1 MRSPFDATPYETSGP
16 VAHAALM
23 RGRGTLPHASEERPR
38 DTNPNH
44 ERSPRP
50 GEGYSSNVRRSPRTA
65 CAHRERGG
73 GAPFKGGPVP
83 PLPGCDRQPAPRT
96 SMPDR
101 RTRLSPAHG
110 STQTKDLS
118 YERRHSGGMPEFDSR
133 SYGKA
138 VARTFDT
145 LYPEVPKDDPMVQAL
160 AGWAGHGPALELGI
174 GTGRVAIPLALRGVR
189 VDGID
194 VSAEMLTR
202 LRSKAGKAPV
212 RAYVGD
218 MADFRLNRS
227 YPLIYVVFNTFFQ
240 LASAEGQANC
250 FAAAARH
257 LDPGGMFVLQVF
269 FPDLTRYHHGQSTMT
284 RAVGAGSVE
293 LECSRLDLAEQT
305 IRQHHVSLSTRG
317 VRMVPVELRYVW
329 PNEMDLMARCAGL
342 RLKGRW
348 GGWEQEP
355 FTSDTRGMY
364 VVAYEK
370 SGTPA
375 RPPSPRRK
383 KSRSS

>member
-1 MRSPFDATPYETSGP
+1 MQ
-16 VAHAALM
+16 
-23 RGRGTLPHASEERPR
+23 
-38 DTNPNH
+38 
-44 ERSPRP
+44 
-50 GEGYSSNVRRSPRTA
+50 
-65 CAHRERGG
+65 
-73 GAPFKGGPVP
+73 K
-83 PLPGCDRQPAPRT
+83 
-96 SMPDR
+96 
-101 RTRLSPAHG
+101 
-110 STQTKDLS
+110 
-118 YERRHSGGMPEFDSR
+118 FDSR

-160 AGWAGHGPALELGI
+160 ADWAGRGPVLELGI
-174 GTGRVAIPLALRGVR
+174 GTGRVAIPLARRSVH
-189 VDGID
+189 VDGLD
-194 VSAEMLTR
+194 VSAEMLVR

-212 RAYVGD
+212 RAHVGD
-218 MADFRLNRS
+218 MADFRLDRT

-257 LDPGGMFVLQVF
+257 LDPGGLFVLQLF

-284 RAVGAGSVE
+284 RTVGVDSVE
-293 LECSRLDLAEQT
+293 LECSRLDLVEQT
-305 IRQHHVSLSTRG
+305 IWQHHVVLSPRG
-317 VRMVPVELRYVW
+317 VRMTPVELRYVW

-355 FTSDTRGMY
+355 FTADTRGMY

-370 SGTPA
+370 PGTPA
-375 RPPSPRRK
+375 RPPRARHK
-383 KSRSS
+383 KSRSG

>member
-1 MRSPFDATPYETSGP
+1 
-16 VAHAALM
+16 
-23 RGRGTLPHASEERPR
+23 
-38 DTNPNH
+38 
-44 ERSPRP
+44 
-50 GEGYSSNVRRSPRTA
+50 
-65 CAHRERGG
+65 
-73 GAPFKGGPVP
+73 
-83 PLPGCDRQPAPRT
+83 
-96 SMPDR
+96 
-101 RTRLSPAHG
+101 
-110 STQTKDLS
+110 
-118 YERRHSGGMPEFDSR
+118 MPEFDSR

-138 VARTFDT
+138 VARSFDM

-160 AGWAGHGPALELGI
+160 AGWAGHGQALELGI

-212 RAYVGD
+212 HAHLGD
-218 MADFRLNRS
+218 MADFHLSRT

-240 LASAEGQANC
+240 LANAEGQANC

-257 LDPGGMFVLQVF
+257 LEPGGLFVLQVF

-284 RAVGAGSVE
+284 HNVSPDSVE
-293 LECSRLDLAEQT
+293 LGCSRLDPATQT
-305 IRQHHVSLSTRG
+305 IRSHHVLLSKGG
-317 VRMVPVELRYVW
+317 VKMTPIEMRYVW

-355 FTSDTRGMY
+355 FTADTRGMY

-370 SGTPA
+370 PATPA